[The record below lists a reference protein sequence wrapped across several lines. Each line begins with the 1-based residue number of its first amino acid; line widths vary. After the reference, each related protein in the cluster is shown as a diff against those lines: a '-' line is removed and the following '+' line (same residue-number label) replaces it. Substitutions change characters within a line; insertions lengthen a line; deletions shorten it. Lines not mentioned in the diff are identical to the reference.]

1 MPACGL
7 TRGGLWQRKTPRVA
21 TTRAFKPKDL
31 DLALPRTEAMPQKPP
46 AKSGRGAMSGGIGYT
61 PGVALARPIGACKG
75 GGAAGLRIALGAC
88 RPLDPGE
95 GVPPMVGAADLKHSA
110 VRGWPLRVTNA
121 GLAGRAF
128 FIASPNRRRT
138 GGVRHGRVFGSAGYA
153 ARTDAAGQAD
163 LHPRL
168 RALPRMAQSGMPLP
182 SDVPHAE
189 RGLRGATAC
198 RRPSVGRRQRR
209 IRRAIGRWRN
219 GPQGIRSTDPAWS
232 GGRQPHTAD
241 CTLAAPASADA
252 DALNARG
259 SKFRNKPLKTAQPPP
274 NS

>member
-1 MPACGL
+1 
-7 TRGGLWQRKTPRVA
+7 
-21 TTRAFKPKDL
+21 
-31 DLALPRTEAMPQKPP
+31 
-46 AKSGRGAMSGGIGYT
+46 
-61 PGVALARPIGACKG
+61 
-75 GGAAGLRIALGAC
+75 
-88 RPLDPGE
+88 
-95 GVPPMVGAADLKHSA
+95 MVGAADLRHSA

-138 GGVRHGRVFGSAGYA
+138 GGVRHGRVFGYAGYA

-168 RALPRMAQSGMPLP
+168 RALPRMAQSGMLLP

-219 GPQGIRSTDPAWS
+219 GPQGIRSADPAWS